1 MLSDWWDLLKFGD
14 PLERPLAILS
24 SRRFSIGTHDIHQ
37 SNDLGPNADF
47 MWSDRDTYAFGDSD
61 FMHESMEDLR
71 VLLDEGR
78 IRLKRDPASL
88 VRFIAEHGSGPES
101 KAALEERCMPK
112 YDSGAEVQLVD
123 CRVHA
128 ESEVSTLLH
137 YLHETLIY
145 KHGVF
150 YLEPRDEVGV
160 LDDRSWHVTPQTEGL
175 HARRQGLVE
184 TEYADCVECVRAE
197 VIPRACGKA
206 CKSPHHWQRVP
217 GV

>member
-1 MLSDWWDLLKFGD
+1 MAHATDLEL
-14 PLERPLAILS
+14 
-24 SRRFSIGTHDIHQ
+24 
-37 SNDLGPNADF
+37 
-47 MWSDRDTYAFGDSD
+47 
-61 FMHESMEDLR
+61 
-71 VLLDEGR
+71 
-78 IRLKRDPASL
+78 
-88 VRFIAEHGSGPES
+88 
-101 KAALEERCMPK
+101 RCMPK
-112 YDSGAEVQLVD
+112 YDCAAEAPLVD

-175 HARRQGLVE
+175 YARRQGLVE

-197 VIPRACGKA
+197 VIPHACGKA